1 MSWNQTRSR
10 QFDAPVI
17 EYLDRLYSY
26 ARILVRNLAEAENLV
41 HETCLRAMYEPM
53 DRLQAS
59 DGKRWLFTV
68 LRDIWLRR
76 QRDSQLNESRGHD
89 DPGNDIVAPSA
100 TSLDPSVCQSETEHL
115 RVALQRSADRVAR
128 DCVLAGV
135 RRSFAPGD
143 RRHSE
148 LSRRNRDA
156 AVGQSASK
164 AADST
169 CGMESSHFASGERG
183 TRGPIGAQVRSLFF
197 SRTELAR
204 RTVN

>member
-41 HETCLRAMYEPM
+41 HETCLRANESM

-115 RVALQRSADRVAR
+115 RVALQRLPTELREIVFFREYEGFSSQEIAAILNCPVETVTPQLVRAR
-128 DCVLAGV
+128 GKLRTALAAWNPPISPQGK
-135 RRSFAPGD
+135 RREGSG
-143 RRHSE
+143 
-148 LSRRNRDA
+148 
-156 AVGQSASK
+156 AS
-164 AADST
+164 
-169 CGMESSHFASGERG
+169 
-183 TRGPIGAQVRSLFF
+183 SLFF
-197 SRTELAR
+197 YSRTELAR

>member
-41 HETCLRAMYEPM
+41 HETCLRANESM

-76 QRDSQLNESRGHD
+76 QRDPQLNESRDHN

-115 RVALQRSADRVAR
+115 RVALQRLPTELREIVFFREYEGFSSQEIAAILNCPVETVTPQLVRAR
-128 DCVLAGV
+128 GKLRTALAAWNPPISPQGK
-135 RRSFAPGD
+135 RREGSG
-143 RRHSE
+143 
-148 LSRRNRDA
+148 
-156 AVGQSASK
+156 AS
-164 AADST
+164 
-169 CGMESSHFASGERG
+169 
-183 TRGPIGAQVRSLFF
+183 SLFFF